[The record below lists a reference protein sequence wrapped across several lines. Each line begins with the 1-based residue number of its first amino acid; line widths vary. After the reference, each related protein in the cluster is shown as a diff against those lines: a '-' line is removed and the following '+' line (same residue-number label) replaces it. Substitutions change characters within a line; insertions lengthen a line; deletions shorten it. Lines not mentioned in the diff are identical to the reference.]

1 MDQSTSPSLRPLYDI
16 YDQYD
21 QNPIGFMNENKVKT
35 TAMVILKLMSLAA
48 QKALDMAA
56 DNAKLDIYSTSEP
69 FHVVASSHH
78 IEKIGEQSTTINPSK
93 DSITELKRLFV

>member
-56 DNAKLDIYSTSEP
+56 DHVKLDILSSTEP
-69 FHVVASSHH
+69 FQVRAGSFSS
-78 IEKIGEQSTTINPSK
+78 GSTGMTINPSK